1 VEREKRI
8 SDKYL
13 DPITITAIESL
24 ELRARLVVEG
34 FFAGLHRSP
43 FKGFSVEFS
52 EYRSYNPG
60 DDPRYID
67 WRVWARSD
75 RYYVKEFEEETN
87 LRLYLVL
94 DASAS
99 MGYPEP
105 SAGAVTKYDYAATLA
120 AALAYL
126 ALHQRDA
133 AGLITF
139 AESVRTIIPPRS
151 SKQHLRALLTGLE
164 STEPGGDTGIFRVL
178 GQIAERIRR
187 RALLAIFTDLWDE
200 SGRAADGLKAL
211 RGKKHDIIVFHILD
225 PAEIE
230 FPFSEHAVFVDME
243 SAEELRLDAARMRA
257 GYRNALERFRDEFRV
272 ATADRHIAYAPVTTD
287 TPPAQALID
296 YLGARSALM

>member
-1 VEREKRI
+1 VEKSERLSE
-8 SDKYL
+8 KYL
-13 DPITITAIESL
+13 DPLTITAIESL

-52 EYRSYNPG
+52 EYRSYQPG

-67 WRVWARSD
+67 WHAWARSD

-94 DASAS
+94 DSSAS
-99 MGYPEP
+99 MGFPEP

-133 AGLITF
+133 VGLITF
-139 AESVRTIIPPRS
+139 GEAVRTVIPPRS
-151 SKQHLRALLTGLE
+151 SKQHLKAVLSGLA
-164 STEPGGDTGIFRVL
+164 SSEPGGDTGIFPVL
-178 GQIAERIRR
+178 GQIAERVRR
-187 RALLAIFTDLWDE
+187 RALIAMFTDLWDE
-200 SGRAADGLKAL
+200 TGRAADGLKAL
-211 RGKKHDIIVFHILD
+211 RGKKHDVIIFHILD
-225 PAEIE
+225 PAEVE
-230 FPFSEHAVFVDME
+230 FPFREQAVFVDME
-243 SAEELRLDAARMRA
+243 SNEELRLDAARVRR
-257 GYRNALERFRDEFRV
+257 GYREALERFRREFRG

-287 TPPAQALID
+287 TPPAQALVD
-296 YLGARSALM
+296 YLGTRSALM

>member
-1 VEREKRI
+1 MERSGRLSE
-8 SDKYL
+8 KYL
-13 DPITITAIESL
+13 DPLTITAIESL

-52 EYRSYNPG
+52 EYRSYQPG
-60 DDPRYID
+60 DDPRYVD
-67 WRVWARSD
+67 WRAWARSG

-94 DASAS
+94 DSSAS
-99 MGYPEP
+99 MGFPEP

-133 AGLITF
+133 VGLITF
-139 AESVRTIIPPRS
+139 GEAVRTVIPPRS
-151 SKQHLRALLTGLE
+151 SKQHLKAVLSGLAA
-164 STEPGGDTGIFRVL
+164 SEPGGDTGIFPVL
-178 GQIAERIRR
+178 GQIAERVRR
-187 RALLAIFTDLWDE
+187 RALVAMFTDLWDE
-200 SGRAADGLKAL
+200 TGRVIDGLKAL

-225 PAEIE
+225 PAEVE
-230 FPFSEHAVFVDME
+230 FPFREQAVFVDME
-243 SAEELRLDAARMRA
+243 SDEELRLDAARVRRS
-257 GYRNALERFRDEFRV
+257 YREALERFRREFRV
-272 ATADRHIAYAPVTTD
+272 GTADRHIAYAPVTTD
-287 TPPAQALID
+287 TPPAQALVG

>member
-1 VEREKRI
+1 MEKSERLSE
-8 SDKYL
+8 KYL
-13 DPITITAIESL
+13 DALTITAIESL

-52 EYRSYNPG
+52 EYRSYQPG
-60 DDPRYID
+60 DDPRRID
-67 WRVWARSD
+67 WRAWARSD

-94 DASAS
+94 DSSAS

-105 SAGAVTKYDYAATLA
+105 SSGAVTKYDYAATLA

-133 AGLITF
+133 VGLITF
-139 AESVRTIIPPRS
+139 AEAVRTVIPPRS
-151 SKQHLRALLTGLE
+151 SKQHLKAVLSGLA
-164 STEPGGDTGIFRVL
+164 SSEPGGDTGIFPVL
-178 GQIAERIRR
+178 GQIAERVRR
-187 RALLAIFTDLWDE
+187 RALIVMFTDLWDE
-200 SGRAADGLKAL
+200 TGRAADGLKAL
-211 RGKKHDIIVFHILD
+211 RGKKHDVIVFHILD
-225 PAEIE
+225 PAEVK
-230 FPFSEHAVFVDME
+230 FPFREQAVFVDME
-243 SAEELRLDAARMRA
+243 SEEELRLDAGRVRR
-257 GYRNALERFRDEFRV
+257 GYREALERFRREFRV

-287 TPPAQALID
+287 TPPAQALLD

>member
-1 VEREKRI
+1 MEKGERLSEN
-8 SDKYL
+8 YL
-13 DPITITAIESL
+13 DPLTITAIESL

-52 EYRSYNPG
+52 EYRSYQPG

-67 WRVWARSD
+67 WHAWARSD

-94 DASAS
+94 DSSAS
-99 MGYPEP
+99 MGFPEP

-133 AGLITF
+133 VGLITF
-139 AESVRTIIPPRS
+139 GEAVRTVIPPRS
-151 SKQHLRALLTGLE
+151 SKQHLKAVLSGLA
-164 STEPGGDTGIFRVL
+164 SSEPGGDTGIFPVL
-178 GQIAERIRR
+178 GQIAERVRR
-187 RALLAIFTDLWDE
+187 RALIAMFTDLWDE
-200 SGRAADGLKAL
+200 TGRAADGLKAL
-211 RGKKHDIIVFHILD
+211 RGKKHDVIIFHILD
-225 PAEIE
+225 PAEVE
-230 FPFSEHAVFVDME
+230 FPFREQAVFVDME
-243 SAEELRLDAARMRA
+243 SDEELRLDAARVRR
-257 GYRNALERFRDEFRV
+257 GYREALERFRREFRA

-287 TPPAQALID
+287 TPPAQALVD
-296 YLGARSALM
+296 YLGTRSALM